1 MEGNFTCQREF
12 RLPLYYSCA
21 HGGNF
26 NSPELSVR
34 QWIKYVTYDLI
45 NTENFK
51 LPEDYLSIPV
61 VIVEYKHFLLADNT
75 NICPISLNIHRQ
87 EANSETK

>member
-1 MEGNFTCQREF
+1 MWASHVRESSGSHYITAV
-12 RLPLYYSCA
+12 LMVAILTA
-21 HGGNF
+21 
-26 NSPELSVR
+26 PELSVR